1 MKKILSLL
9 LAAALVAASF
19 SACKRETEPVE
30 PPSSSSEPEPVYVY
44 QDGEYSVSY
53 AVPAIDRTLD
63 YLTISVKDDE
73 ITIEEYGMKE
83 DPGPASQTGD
93 SSASGEAV
101 STPASSASSSAE
113 STASASA
120 DSSSQA
126 LTTAEAEALEA
137 AQLILEEYNG
147 VRGNL
152 DKMEPIKDQEEHT
165 YRFIRMM
172 RTALESAEAGDQ
184 KSVTLGKYADGT
196 YKSTMPDFNSDGW
209 KEYVELTVKDGLID
223 TITYDAIGKDDPAS
237 RITTDTSLNSGSQG
251 PSYYYPQI
259 VTNFIEAGDDLT
271 KVMSPT
277 NGASATKSFSKL
289 MNPLLANMISG
300 GEKEIIAPR
309 YVNGTYRAQFTDF
322 DENGWK
328 DYVVIRIDS
337 DKVTIKEFDAI
348 SKADETK
355 LKSQDAELAAKQKE
369 KTGMTPEKAFDALE
383 KNWNGADNDVTKVE
397 NVAGATVSSNNFKL
411 LVGQILAT
419 AALEGDN
426 EATLEVERIASTPA
440 K

>member
-83 DPGPASQTGD
+83 DPGPASQAGD

-113 STASASA
+113 STGSASA

-277 NGASATKSFSKL
+277 NGASATKSFGKL

-348 SKADETK
+348 SKVDETK
-355 LKSQDAELAAKQKE
+355 LKSQDTELAAKQKE
-369 KTGMTPEKAFDALE
+369 KTDMTPEKAFDALE

>member
-137 AQLILEEYNG
+137 AQLILEDYNG

-277 NGASATKSFSKL
+277 NGASATKSFGKL

-348 SKADETK
+348 SKVDETK
-355 LKSQDAELAAKQKE
+355 LKSQDTELAAKQKE
-369 KTGMTPEKAFDALE
+369 KTDMTPEKAFDALE

>member
-1 MKKILSLL
+1 MRY
-9 LAAALVAASF
+9 AASF

-165 YRFIRMM
+165 YRFIR
-172 RTALESAEAGDQ
+172 
-184 KSVTLGKYADGT
+184 
-196 YKSTMPDFNSDGW
+196 
-209 KEYVELTVKDGLID
+209 I
-223 TITYDAIGKDDPAS
+223 
-237 RITTDTSLNSGSQG
+237 
-251 PSYYYPQI
+251 
-259 VTNFIEAGDDLT
+259 
-271 KVMSPT
+271 
-277 NGASATKSFSKL
+277 
-289 MNPLLANMISG
+289 
-300 GEKEIIAPR
+300 
-309 YVNGTYRAQFTDF
+309 
-322 DENGWK
+322 
-328 DYVVIRIDS
+328 
-337 DKVTIKEFDAI
+337 
-348 SKADETK
+348 
-355 LKSQDAELAAKQKE
+355 
-369 KTGMTPEKAFDALE
+369 
-383 KNWNGADNDVTKVE
+383 
-397 NVAGATVSSNNFKL
+397 
-411 LVGQILAT
+411 
-419 AALEGDN
+419 
-426 EATLEVERIASTPA
+426 
-440 K
+440 